1 MPVPS
6 IRVQLCNRAPVNPH
20 SGYVLYWMIAA
31 RRTTYN
37 FSLDRAIEWCRELNK
52 PLLVFE
58 PLRHNF
64 PWASDRFRYFVAA
77 GMAANSQALA
87 STHTSATALYY
98 PYIEPAP
105 NAGKGFLHALASRAA
120 VVVTDEF
127 PCFFLPRMVA
137 AAAKR
142 LPVLLEQVDSNGL
155 LPLHA
160 APRDF
165 PTAFAFRR
173 FLQKDLEAHLL
184 NFPAANPLA
193 HAKLP
198 RLASLPKSITDR
210 WPTAALSDAAT
221 AANHAAS
228 SQNLEP
234 SGGSLAAQLTL
245 KNFLARKLPRY
256 LESRNEPAEAV
267 TSGLSPYLHFG
278 HISAHE
284 IFATL
289 AAKEKWKPSKIALR
303 STGAREGW
311 WNMSAPAEAFL
322 DQLVTWRELGF
333 NFCAHRADY
342 DQYDSLPDWAKQT
355 LSAHSR
361 DKREHRYTLEQFAA
375 ARTYDP
381 LWNAAQTQL
390 LREGEMH
397 NYMRMLWGKK
407 ILEWT
412 RTPKEG
418 LEIMIELNNRYAIDG
433 RDPNSYSGIF
443 WCLGRYDRPWP
454 ERPIFGTVR
463 YMSSA
468 NTARKLN
475 VEPYLR
481 RYSSDQLSL
490 AAPSNS

>member
-6 IRVQLCNRAPVNPH
+6 IRIQPCSRAPVNPQ
-20 SGYVLYWMIAA
+20 GDYVLYWMIAA
-31 RRTTYN
+31 RRTTHN
-37 FSLDRAIEWCRELNK
+37 FSLDRAIEWCLELKK
-52 PLLVFE
+52 PLLIFE
-58 PLRHNF
+58 PLRRDF
-64 PWASDRFRYFVAA
+64 PWVSDRFRNFVAA
-77 GMAANSQALA
+77 GMAANQHALA
-87 STHTSATALYY
+87 PTSALYF
-98 PYIEPAP
+98 PYLEPSP
-105 NAGKGFLHALASRAA
+105 NADKGLLHALASRAA
-120 VVVTDEF
+120 VIVTDEF

-137 AAAKR
+137 AASKK
-142 LPVLLEQVDSNGL
+142 LPVLLEQVDTNGL
-155 LPLHA
+155 LPLRA

-173 FLQKDLEAHLL
+173 FLQKNLETHLL
-184 NFPAANPLA
+184 NFPAADPLA

-198 RLASLPKSITDR
+198 RLTSLPKSITDR
-210 WPTAALSDAAT
+210 WPAAALPAQAPVT
-221 AANHAAS
+221 THAAP
-228 SQNLEP
+228 SQSPEP
-234 SGGSLAAQLTL
+234 PGGSLAAHQTL
-245 KNFLARKLPRY
+245 KNFLARKLPHY
-256 LESRNEPAEAV
+256 LESRNEPAEAA

-278 HISAHE
+278 HISAYE
-284 IFATL
+284 IFSAL
-289 AAKEKWKPSKIALR
+289 AAEEKWKPAKIALR
-303 STGAREGW
+303 SNGAREGW
-311 WNMSAPAEAFL
+311 WNMSASAEGFL

-333 NFCAHRADY
+333 NFCAHRTDY
-342 DQYDSLPDWAKQT
+342 RQYKSLPDWAKQT
-355 LSAHSR
+355 LAAHSR
-361 DKREHRYTLEQFAA
+361 DKREHRYTLDEFAA
-375 ARTYDP
+375 AHTYDP

-412 RTPKEG
+412 RTPQEA
-418 LEIMIELNNRYAIDG
+418 LQIMIELNNRYAIDG

-468 NTARKLN
+468 NTARKLD

-490 AAPSNS
+490 AAPRNS

>member
-1 MPVPS
+1 MAVPS
-6 IRVQLCNRAPVNPH
+6 LRIQPCNRAPVNPN
-20 SGYVLYWMIAA
+20 GDYVLYWMIAA
-31 RRTTYN
+31 RRTSYN
-37 FSLDRAIEWCRELNK
+37 FSLDRAIEWCHELQK

-58 PLRHNF
+58 PLRRDF
-64 PWASDRFRYFVAA
+64 PWASDRFRNFVAA
-77 GMAANSQALA
+77 GMSANQKSLAGTNAFYFPYLEATPDADKGLLQALA
-87 STHTSATALYY
+87 SRTT
-98 PYIEPAP
+98 
-105 NAGKGFLHALASRAA
+105 

-137 AAAKR
+137 AAAKK
-142 LPVLLEQVDSNGL
+142 LPVLLEQVDSNGVI
-155 LPLHA
+155 PLRA

-165 PTAFAFRR
+165 PTAFSFRR
-173 FLQKDLEAHLL
+173 FLQKNLEAHLL

-193 HAKLP
+193 HANNLP
-198 RLASLPKSITDR
+198 RLDSLPKSITNR
-210 WPTAALSDAAT
+210 WPPAALNNATAALSHAPT
-221 AANHAAS
+221 AQS
-228 SQNLEP
+228 IEP
-234 SGGSLAAQLTL
+234 PGGSLAAYQTL
-245 KNFLARKLPRY
+245 KNFLARKLPHY
-256 LESRNEPAEAV
+256 LESRNEPSENTA
-267 TSGLSPYLHFG
+267 SGLSPYLHFG
-278 HISAHE
+278 HISSYE
-284 IFATL
+284 IFAAL
-289 AAKEKWKPSKIALR
+289 ASKEKWEPAKIALR

-311 WNMSAPAEAFL
+311 WNMSAPSEAFL
-322 DQLVTWRELGF
+322 DQLITWRELGF

-342 DQYDSLPDWAKQT
+342 DQYESLPDWARET
-355 LSAHSR
+355 LATHSR

-412 RTPKEG
+412 RTPKEA
-418 LEIMIELNNRYAIDG
+418 LEIIIELNNRYAIDG

-475 VEPYLR
+475 VKPYLS
-481 RYSSDQLSL
+481 RYSSDQFSL